1 MMNEQNDSLENRLS
15 GILSDP
21 GALSGIMNI
30 INNIKAPTVK
40 PVADNP
46 VTQVQSIGHNDIN
59 NNQFVTNQSHGFDS
73 KSIGLLYAIKPF
85 LNDERARKLDVITQ
99 IIKVISLG
107 DLLR

>member
-1 MMNEQNDSLENRLS
+1 MSESNESLENRLS

-21 GALSGIMNI
+21 GAMSSIMNI
-30 INNIKAPTVK
+30 INNIKASPGSHDAVSAITPAQSTV
-40 PVADNP
+40 
-46 VTQVQSIGHNDIN
+46 HNEIH
-59 NNQFVTNQSHGFDS
+59 NNQFPTNQSHGFDS

-85 LNDERARKLDVITQ
+85 LNDERAKKLDVITQ